1 LNCGKKTN
9 AAPSELQPLKSAPDM
24 SSSHVNVLLSIP
36 EAVAREV
43 LTEWVG
49 LKGVAR
55 TDSAFCSKKWRSAF
69 FSVAYGFPVVYD
81 QSKGQNCPLEECA
94 PWFLVRDVGVDAI
107 SIRSNLSEH
116 TQLRRD
122 FLSTQ
127 GSHLLRIS
135 IEEDADE
142 DCRRA
147 LLDVAMRCSGIQ
159 VACVSSKNGH
169 EGGSWDDFVTGF
181 TQACQQLQTLRLNS
195 LNTTTAGMGEALRHC
210 SSLRSLTIKFV
221 IRGVPL
227 EVAIPSLTHLDLT
240 YCGATDEIMHAISAN
255 CEQLQSLY
263 VFQGNAITDAG
274 VRAVLQNCPKL
285 QTTDVHLAGDISPG
299 LRAELC
305 RRANYA
311 ELRFPLWSNLN
322 DKLAQSVLKVS
333 PSLTLLQASGS
344 WFHDAILAVCSQHCP
359 LLGVLKLDDCH
370 SVTTTGLLQICVP
383 GNLLRE
389 LWLDWM
395 PHLQVDEIIRTLA
408 RDCPRL
414 EALNGALG
422 FTDDAVV
429 ALAHGCRELRGITLQ
444 GRGVTDTSVIA
455 LATSCPMLESVSLAE
470 CPNVTTYG
478 VSTLIEHCRKLLY
491 LYVPRAV
498 NLEGLPRLH
507 LRAGR
512 VFTH

>member
-1 LNCGKKTN
+1 
-9 AAPSELQPLKSAPDM
+9 M
-24 SSSHVNVLLSIP
+24 SSSHANVLLSVP
-36 EAVAREV
+36 EAVGREV

-55 TDSAFCSKKWRSAF
+55 TDSAFCSKKWRTAF

-81 QSKGQNCPLEECA
+81 QSEGQHCPLEKCA

-107 SIRSNLSEH
+107 SIRSNLSEY

-127 GSHLLRIS
+127 GSHLRRIS

-169 EGGSWDDFVTGF
+169 EGGSWDDFVSGF

-195 LNTTTAGMGEALRHC
+195 LNTTTAGMGRALRHC
-210 SSLRSLTIKFV
+210 HNLRSLTIKFV

-240 YCGATDEIMHAISAN
+240 YCAATDAIMRAIAAN
-255 CEQLQSLY
+255 CVQLQSLY
-263 VFQGNAITDAG
+263 VFQGNAITDTG
-274 VRAVLQNCPKL
+274 VRAVLQNCPNL
-285 QTTDVHLAGDISPG
+285 QTTDVHLAGDISHG

-305 RRANYA
+305 RRANCT
-311 ELRFPLWSNLN
+311 ELKFPLWSDVN

-344 WFHDAILAVCSQHCP
+344 WFTDAILAVCAQHCP
-359 LLGVLKLDDCH
+359 LLGVLKLDGCH
-370 SVTTTGLLQICVP
+370 CVTTAGLMQICEP
-383 GNLLRE
+383 GNVLRE

-414 EALNGALG
+414 EVLNAAHG
-422 FTDDAVV
+422 FTDDAVICLV
-429 ALAHGCRELRGITLQ
+429 HGCRELRGVTLQ
-444 GRGVTDTSVIA
+444 GRGVTDTSIVV